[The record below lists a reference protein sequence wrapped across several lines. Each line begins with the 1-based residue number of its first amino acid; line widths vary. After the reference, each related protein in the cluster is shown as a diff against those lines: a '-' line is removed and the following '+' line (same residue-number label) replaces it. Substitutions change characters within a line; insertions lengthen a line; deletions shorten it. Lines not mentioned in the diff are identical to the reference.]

1 MLVPQSRASRAPFKA
16 IARIACTAGLSA
28 ALVCGSVAT
37 VFPASAFAATEASES
52 NLAQAKKQVEDA
64 SKTFEDSMSKVD
76 ELNEKID
83 DTTTEILRIEEE
95 VLPEQ
100 RARAA
105 EAASDLYKMQCD
117 SPNIISMLMNSTS
130 LEDFL
135 TSTKY
140 LTLIQDKH
148 TDELNELK
156 AVEDDLSAKMDDLHT
171 ALDDADAEKDKASAA
186 LEKAQTAADAA
197 QSQVDSENAAE
208 AKAIAEA
215 AAALQAQSDAAK
227 EAEQAAST
235 STEDERPG
243 LTASKTE
250 SAEASTSTQKP
261 SSSTGTSSDKTDNGT
276 GNGQT
281 QQKPVQDSEPEEQEP
296 EQQQPSQPSDNS
308 SNDSSD
314 TSSAGGWMT
323 GVASYYGIGDGFMGG
338 MTASGDIVTETS
350 MGVAMLN
357 VPLGTKVEISYG
369 GATVVAVV
377 NDRGPYVHGRIM
389 DLQPAVARA
398 LPGFVSAGVG
408 TISYR
413 IIG

>member
-16 IARIACTAGLSA
+16 IARIACTAGLGA

-156 AVEDDLSAKMDDLHT
+156 AVEDDLSAKMNDLHT
-171 ALDDADAEKDKASAA
+171 ALDDADDEKDKASAA
-186 LEKAQTAADAA
+186 LEKAQSAADAA

-227 EAEQAAST
+227 EAEEAAST
-235 STEDERPG
+235 SAEDERPG

-250 SAEASTSTQKP
+250 STETSTSAQKP
-261 SSSTGTSSDKTDNGT
+261 SGSTSTSSDKTDNGT
-276 GNGQT
+276 SNEQT
-281 QQKPVQDSEPEEQEP
+281 QQKPAQDTESEEQET
-296 EQQQPSQPSDNS
+296 EQQPSQPSDNNS
-308 SNDSSD
+308 SNSSD

-389 DLQPAVARA
+389 DLQPAVARS

>member
-16 IARIACTAGLSA
+16 IARIACTAGLGA

-64 SKTFEDSMSKVD
+64 SKTFEDSMNKVD

-100 RARAA
+100 RTRAA

-140 LTLIQDKH
+140 LSLIQDKH

-250 SAEASTSTQKP
+250 SAETSTPAQKP
-261 SSSTGTSSDKTDNGT
+261 SSDKTSNE
-276 GNGQT
+276 QT
-281 QQKPVQDSEPEEQEP
+281 QQKPAQNDEP
-296 EQQQPSQPSDNS
+296 EQQQPSQPSDNNS
-308 SNDSSD
+308 SDSSD